1 LSLLRGRKAK
11 KDAKNSVEINS
22 SEETVDFENDVKAS
36 LEPQQEQLVGQV
48 DQSTEKV
55 VKQASVEGIET
66 YK

>member
-1 LSLLRGRKAK
+1 MSLLRGRKAK